1 MILNERL
8 EFLGKKSFIIVKLRK
23 QKEQR
28 IRPRTHPRRQIL
40 GRKKETMSQTC
51 RNPLSKMVSGSI

>member
-8 EFLGKKSFIIVKLRK
+8 ELLGKKSFIIFKLRK
-23 QKEQR
+23 QKDQR

-40 GRKKETMSQTC
+40 GEKKK
-51 RNPLSKMVSGSI
+51 L